1 MSGLRTGRADA
12 AARHYY
18 RADRRRMDDATH
30 PSLATNLCGIPLRNP
45 VILAAGACG
54 YVDEIGDVLD
64 LSRLG
69 AVVTK
74 SITLEPREGNR
85 PWRILD
91 APAGMLNA
99 IGLANM
105 GLDAFLREALPRAA
119 ACPTVVIG
127 SVAGNSIAD
136 YVKIASAFDASP
148 RLPAIELNVSCPNTA
163 DGLIFG
169 DDPVSLRALLAE
181 VRPAV
186 TRSKLIVKLSPN
198 ASSIVKLA
206 AAAVEGGADALTLIN
221 TFTAL
226 AIDVHT
232 RRPRIANGTA
242 GYSGPGIHPIAV
254 RMVHDVYRSV
264 ACDAG
269 VPIIGLGGVM
279 RWEDA
284 AEFLL
289 AGATA
294 VGMGTALFVDPRL
307 PLKVVRGLE
316 RWVAAQRCR
325 NIGELIGRVEMP
337 RTAAM
342 VRRESSALNHPEKT

>member
-1 MSGLRTGRADA
+1 MVDSTRTPL
-12 AARHYY
+12 
-18 RADRRRMDDATH
+18 T
-30 PSLATNLCGIPLRNP
+30 TTLCGVTLRNP
-45 VILAAGACG
+45 IVLAAGTCG
-54 YVDEIGDVLD
+54 YVDEMADVLD

-74 SITLEPREGNR
+74 SITAEPREGNR

-105 GLDAFLREALPRAA
+105 GIDAFVRDQLPRAA
-119 ACPTVVIG
+119 SCATIVIG
-127 SVAGNSIAD
+127 SVAGHRIGD
-136 YVKIASAFDASP
+136 YVKVAGAFDASSHI
-148 RLPAIELNVSCPNTA
+148 PAIELNVSCPNTN
-163 DGLIFG
+163 DGMIFG
-169 DDPVSLRALLAE
+169 EDPASLLALLAE

-198 ASSIVKLA
+198 APSIVKMAGA
-206 AAAVEGGADALTLIN
+206 AIEGGADALTLIN

-254 RMVHDVYRSV
+254 RMVRDVYTSV
-264 ACDAG
+264 ARAAN

-284 AEFLL
+284 AEFIL

-294 VGMGTALFVDPRL
+294 VGMGTALFVDPKL
-307 PLKVVRGLE
+307 PLRVIAGLE
-316 RWVAAQRCR
+316 RWVRRQGRR
-325 NIGELIGRVEMP
+325 HIRELIGSLEM
-337 RTAAM
+337 
-342 VRRESSALNHPEKT
+342 